1 MLLSG
6 QVGGSVN
13 LNASCLVE
21 DMGSASAAAR
31 GAPEETEA
39 GARPEALKSDATQG
53 AWPRARRRTAA
64 TLVLFA
70 ALVLALLAVG
80 LGIGLSLAPR
90 AGGADAPQAEA
101 GAPALQS
108 RAPPRR
114 GFVRLHRLPAEP
126 LVTCNDGT
134 SPAIWYSPGSEA
146 GFVVMLEGGGQCSS
160 LACLRRRDARL
171 RSTAADVDGATARA
185 PGGVLSRLQHATPVA
200 NWSLVTVRYCSSD
213 GWHGDLSGAFSA
225 AEMAAAGV
233 RPKERF
239 QFMHFRGARIVDAVF
254 RLLTAPAREAERR
267 ALGLPRLASDTP
279 VLFGGFSAGARG
291 AMVNG
296 DGVRARF
303 NLSRMALWLDSGYYV
318 DMGAG
323 SSLHDQTLE
332 IFARYVNGSA
342 AARWNDVA
350 RWQDLFGV
358 YRMPSL
364 ATRFVAVSSQ
374 NDSFQSWAQY
384 DGVTDSAVMRARVA
398 AAIKRGLAAL
408 LPLPACATIVSDLDA
423 THAVTADDGAF
434 AAIGAPQLSLAREL
448 ARVLD
453 PACRSLTRF
462 IREAGAA

>member
-1 MLLSG
+1 MPSG
-6 QVGGSVN
+6 GAAGPAH
-13 LNASCLVE
+13 LAASCLAEVE
-21 DMGSASAAAR
+21 GSASAAAR

-39 GARPEALKSDATQG
+39 GARPEALKGDAVQG
-53 AWPRARRRTAA
+53 AWPRARRRAA
-64 TLVLFA
+64 ALALFA
-70 ALVLALLAVG
+70 VLALLAVG
-80 LGIGLSLAPR
+80 LGVGLSLAPR
-90 AGGADAPQAEA
+90 AGGAGAPQLEA
-101 GAPALQS
+101 GAPGL
-108 RAPPRR
+108 
-114 GFVRLHRLPAEP
+114 VRLHRLPAEP

-146 GFVVMLEGGGQCSS
+146 GFLVMLEGGGQCSS
-160 LACLRRRDARL
+160 LACLVSRPSRL
-171 RSTAADVDGATARA
+171 RSTAADVDGAAARA
-185 PGGVLSRLQHATPVA
+185 PGGVLSRRLHASPVA

-225 AEMAAAGV
+225 AEMDAAGV
-233 RPKERF
+233 RPEERF
-239 QFMHFRGARIVDAVF
+239 QFMNFRGARIVDAVF

-267 ALGLPRLASDTP
+267 ALGLPRLANDTP

-323 SSLHDQTLE
+323 SSLHDQTRE

-364 ATRFVAVSSQ
+364 ATRFVAVASQ

-384 DGVTDSAVMRARVA
+384 DGVTDRAVMRARVA

-408 LPLPACATIVSDLDA
+408 DPLPACATIVSDLDA
-423 THAVTADDGAF
+423 THAATADDGAF

-448 ARVLD
+448 ARVFD

-462 IREAGAA
+462 IREAAGV